1 MAKDI
6 LSNAQDSRFVHFFH
20 TRKALRV
27 MLLASGI
34 PRKGLFSLDGL
45 PTVQLLLISFE
56 ILQCR
61 FCYGLD
67 LYIPVVDGNT

>member
-34 PRKGLFSLDGL
+34 LRKGLFCLDGRSTHDITITDFL
-45 PTVQLLLISFE
+45 CNRSVQVLLWVGSIHSS
-56 ILQCR
+56 
-61 FCYGLD
+61 G
-67 LYIPVVDGNT
+67 